1 MLVAD
6 RYEILTIKGGE
17 VVIDHKTGLMWQQD
31 NVEIIN
37 WSQANK
43 YAKNLKLGGFSDWRL
58 PTIDELKTLIVGV
71 PEGKEFGEE
80 KKGFGEN
87 GSYWQKGVWK
97 YGGNAFGC
105 FWSSSERSG
114 YEGYAKHVDFFTGS
128 VGNVLKSYPLDVRCV
143 RKP

>member
-71 PEGKEFGEE
+71 PEGKEFGEDR
-80 KKGFGEN
+80 K
-87 GSYWQKGVWK
+87 
-97 YGGNAFGC
+97 
-105 FWSSSERSG
+105 
-114 YEGYAKHVDFFTGS
+114 S
-128 VGNVLKSYPLDVRCV
+128 VV
-143 RKP
+143 